1 MLKKIAEH
9 KVTRH
14 TQRMLYLALSLLL
27 FIVLPIVVFTMSTGN
42 SKAIFGMRSFII
54 LTGSMEP
61 TIPVGSVVYVK
72 TAPTYDVG
80 DIIAFTNKSGQTV
93 THRLAGTETK
103 NNIKYLKTKGDANKS
118 EDADL
123 LTQDK
128 VIGKTVLS
136 VPYIGRIIAFFKT
149 VPGFVT
155 LIVVPTVLFVL
166 FELWNIKKEIEKS
179 VEKRVLERMQQGS

>member
-14 TQRMLYLALSLLL
+14 TKRMLYLALSLLL

-42 SKAIFGMRSFII
+42 SKAFFGMRSFII

-61 TIPVGSVVYVK
+61 TIPVGSVVYIK
-72 TAPTYDVG
+72 SAPQYDKG
-80 DIIAFTNKSGQTV
+80 DIIAFTNKSDQTV
-93 THRLAGTETK
+93 THRLSGTETR
-103 NNIKYLKTKGDANKS
+103 NDIKYFRTKGDANKS
-118 EDADL
+118 EDTDL

-149 VPGFVT
+149 VPGFIT
-155 LIVVPTVLFVL
+155 LIVVPTILFVL